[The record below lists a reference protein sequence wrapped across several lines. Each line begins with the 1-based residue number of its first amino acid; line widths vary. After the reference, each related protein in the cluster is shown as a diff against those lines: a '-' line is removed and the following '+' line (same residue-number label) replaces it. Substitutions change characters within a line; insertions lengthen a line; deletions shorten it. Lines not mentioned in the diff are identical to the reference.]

1 VAKKTDALAAKAYKK
16 LWKSMN
22 NAQQSADSQT
32 EGPEVEDTNT
42 DNDQSRTQSQMQ
54 SNQSR
59 RTQEAPTSNDDN
71 CPVPFHTVFDRLTLR
86 TKIAGMSPVRQSMDE
101 VSICFYS
108 VLCVHV
114 GNNLC
119 MCRNCS
125 HSSP

>member
-42 DNDQSRTQSQMQ
+42 DNEQSRSQSQMQ

-59 RTQEAPTSNDDN
+59 RTQEGNDDN

-101 VSICFYS
+101 VSICF
-108 VLCVHV
+108 
-114 GNNLC
+114 
-119 MCRNCS
+119 CS
-125 HSSP
+125 I